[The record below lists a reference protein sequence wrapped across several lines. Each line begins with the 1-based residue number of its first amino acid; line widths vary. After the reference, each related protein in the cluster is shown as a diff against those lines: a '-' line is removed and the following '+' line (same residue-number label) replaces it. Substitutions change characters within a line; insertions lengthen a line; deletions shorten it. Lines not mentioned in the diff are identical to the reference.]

1 MIVHTGPSFSTLTVI
16 TSLLSHQSGKNSN
29 SVEKSV
35 KCDRRIEMAN
45 EQRVG
50 RQKAV
55 SELKRGF
62 ILDAAR
68 KVFETD
74 GLDGASLRAIA
85 AAAGYTPAA
94 FYFHFESKE
103 AIYAEVLRG
112 SLARLGQSVSR
123 AILRAKAPADRLRA
137 AAMAF
142 FRYYADNPRDLDL
155 GFYLFRGGVKPH
167 GLGKERDE
175 ILNAA
180 LESALHPIADAAQA
194 LGARSEEAKLL
205 MVDTFAH
212 AAGLLLLAHTRRI
225 RMFGA
230 SAPQLLERF
239 VESGGGA
246 LTGKQKKENHGSQR
260 RVGDPRHFPT

>member
-1 MIVHTGPSFSTLTVI
+1 MAA
-16 TSLLSHQSGKNSN
+16 
-29 SVEKSV
+29 E
-35 KCDRRIEMAN
+35 RRT
-45 EQRVG
+45 G

-55 SELKRGF
+55 SDLKRGL

-68 KVFETD
+68 RVFEAD

-94 FYFHFESKE
+94 LYFHFESKE

-112 SLARLGQSVSR
+112 SLANLGQAVEQ
-123 AILRAKAPADRLRA
+123 AILRAKMPAHRLRA

-155 GFYLFRGGVKPH
+155 GFYLFRGGMKPH

-175 ILNAA
+175 MLNAA
-180 LESALHPIADAAQA
+180 LEAALHPISEAAQA
-194 LGARSEEAKLL
+194 LGARREEAKLL

-212 AAGLLLLAHTRRI
+212 AAGLLLLAHTGRM

-230 SAPQLLERF
+230 SAPNLMERF
-239 VESGGGA
+239 VEGTIVA
-246 LTGKQKKENHGSQR
+246 LTEKQRK
-260 RVGDPRHFPT
+260 